1 MGCAGNTC
9 LVFERISVIRKD
21 GPSREFSLTTGGDID
36 DYIVPVHTPHGM
48 EPKAKINVPA
58 FYLLNQY
65 LKSKATE
72 LFEVAY
78 RDSLPVLQTGRYQN
92 LTHKINVEFWTDSSR
107 GREVY
112 AGLILLAM
120 GGTSRPTAFPT
131 DRELEEIKFTSNAR
145 LLIIAN
151 DSNTIRNVLAMN
163 PSIEDKWEVRFSNER
178 QTNNP
183 SPVVLLTGT
192 RKLSQSYYDHAFKTE
207 QQKLS

>member
-1 MGCAGNTC
+1 
-9 LVFERISVIRKD
+9 
-21 GPSREFSLTTGGDID
+21 
-36 DYIVPVHTPHGM
+36 
-48 EPKAKINVPA
+48 
-58 FYLLNQY
+58 
-65 LKSKATE
+65 
-72 LFEVAY
+72 
-78 RDSLPVLQTGRYQN
+78 
-92 LTHKINVEFWTDSSR
+92 
-107 GREVY
+107 
-112 AGLILLAM
+112 M

-131 DRELEEIKFTSNAR
+131 DRELEEIKFASNAR

-151 DSNTIRNVLAMN
+151 DSNTIRFVLFQSIKTLNLNIIRNVLAMN